1 MQPPAKWE
9 RIIRLTLLLVPQ
21 VKPWQLHTFPPILL
35 VPQIMPYKLSTE
47 PPALLMLTL
56 PQPKSEIGS
65 TNACLSWE
73 KNSTPSCG

>member
-1 MQPPAKWE
+1 
-9 RIIRLTLLLVPQ
+9 
-21 VKPWQLHTFPPILL
+21 
-35 VPQIMPYKLSTE
+35 
-47 PPALLMLTL
+47 MLTL